1 MQYFT
6 LIGGFLGFV
15 LTFVVSLLSQKD
27 LSTSVFNA
35 TIGCVVTGFLFR
47 GFRFIAEYCAKQVV
61 AERTRLRDQAASA
74 EAAANET
81 KAETEANATTP
92 LAPEKETPTPA

>member
-15 LTFVVSLLSQKD
+15 LTLVVSLLSQKD

-35 TIGCVVTGFLFR
+35 TIGCVITGFLFR

-61 AERTRLRDQAASA
+61 AERTRIRDEETAAAAAATAEA
-74 EAAANET
+74 EAAANPPSET
-81 KAETEANATTP
+81 T
-92 LAPEKETPTPA
+92 PEKESTTPA

>member
-15 LTFVVSLLSQKD
+15 LTLVVSLLSQKD

-35 TIGCVVTGFLFR
+35 TIGCVITGFLFR

-61 AERTRLRDQAASA
+61 AERTRIRDEEAAAEAAEA
-74 EAAANET
+74 EAAANPPSET
-81 KAETEANATTP
+81 N
-92 LAPEKETPTPA
+92 PENESSTPA

>member
-15 LTFVVSLLSQKD
+15 LTLVVSLLSQKD

-35 TIGCVVTGFLFR
+35 TIGCVITGFLFR

-61 AERTRLRDQAASA
+61 AERTRIRDEEAAAAEA
-74 EAAANET
+74 EAAANPLSE
-81 KAETEANATTP
+81 TTP
-92 LAPEKETPTPA
+92 ENESSTPA